1 MVFLFSQSPFSP
13 PKSAWQAKMTH
24 EMATAHASG
33 ANALNVATCPAS
45 NLKSLVAAPR
55 SPKMAQPANAAL
67 ASQPETTISWEKEKK
82 MFDGGTVL
90 SLK

>member
-1 MVFLFSQSPFSP
+1 
-13 PKSAWQAKMTH
+13 MTH